1 MPSRV
6 QEIFEQVI
14 ERPAEDR
21 AVFLDGACGDDEAL
35 RKEVDALL
43 LAHDEAQGFL
53 DLPTIDGGE
62 PDVTVAPLPSEE
74 AGMVIGRYKLL
85 EVIGEGGFGTVWMA
99 EQKEPVKRRVAL
111 KIIKLGMDTK
121 QVIARFEAERQALA
135 MMDHPNIAKVFDAG
149 ATESGRPFFVM
160 ELIRGVPIVDYC
172 DTEKLDTKARLDLF
186 TSVCHAI
193 QHAHQ
198 KGIIHRD
205 IKPGNVLI
213 TLHDGVPVPKVIDFG
228 IAKATNQELTSKT
241 LFTRHHQMIGTPA
254 YMSPEQAEM
263 SGLDI
268 DTRSDV
274 YSLGVLLYELLTG
287 TPPFDPDELLSQG
300 YAEMM
305 RIIREQEP
313 HKPSTRLST
322 MGDLATQTAKRRR
335 VDVRQLGSI
344 LRGDLDWI
352 VMKCL
357 EKDRRRRYDTANGL
371 AMDIRRH
378 LDDEPV
384 VAGPPSASYRL
395 GKFIKRHRGGVIAST
410 VVAALLVLGVVG
422 TTTGMLRA
430 LAAEE
435 AMQRELTRA
444 TEVKGVITEM
454 LGSVNPMIAQGQDT
468 ALLKGILDDT
478 AQRLARGEITD
489 ELIAA
494 ELHHIMG
501 VAYRE
506 IGSWDEADQHVP
518 VALEIR
524 TRLLGDDDP
533 ATMESVHEMTAVHAF
548 KKRWKTMDE
557 LTISNLERRVRVL
570 GPDHPDTLRSMERR
584 AVRVGRTK
592 GLDEAELILDE
603 VLERRTRVLGPEHR
617 DTLETMGHLGLS
629 YSRQGRLAEAESM
642 LSASIEI
649 RRRVLGEAHPDLF
662 PSMGNLADVYRKQ
675 GRYEEALA
683 LGIELRDLMRRVKSD
698 HPYTLR
704 MMSEVVSLARE
715 MGRDDDVCAGL
726 AIEFDARRDAHGMQ
740 REQTLRTM
748 RDLGRAYEKVGRHDE
763 ALAMYRQS
771 LRDLPS
777 TPEDADGSRSVLF
790 AVGWLLTRDMDG
802 IQDPARA
809 VEFAQWAVDVAQEE
823 KARDTYKM
831 LDLLALAR
839 HQSGDTAGAIE
850 AQQRAIEA
858 LPEKASPGLRAKYE
872 AHLSAY
878 EDAMSGREVDR

>member
-1 MPSRV
+1 V

-14 ERPAEDR
+14 ERPAEER
-21 AVFLDGACGDDEAL
+21 TVFLDGACAGDDAL
-35 RKEVDALL
+35 REEVEVLL
-43 LAHDEAQGFL
+43 KAHDEAQGFL

-62 PDVTVAPLPSEE
+62 PDVTGAAPPGEE
-74 AGMVIGRYKLL
+74 AGTVIGRYKLQEL
-85 EVIGEGGFGTVWMA
+85 IGEGGFGTVWSA
-99 EQKEPVKRRVAL
+99 EQKEPVKRRVAF

-121 QVIARFEAERQALA
+121 HVIARFEAERQALA

-149 ATESGRPFFVM
+149 ATDSGRPFFVM

-287 TPPFDPDELLSQG
+287 TPPFDPAELLSQG

-305 RIIREQEP
+305 RVIREQEP

-322 MGDLATQTAKRRR
+322 MGDLATRTAQQRR
-335 VDVRQLGSI
+335 VDVRHLGSI

-395 GKFIKRHRGGVIAST
+395 RKFIKRNRAGVFAVT
-410 VVAALLVLGVVG
+410 VVAAVLVLGVVG
-422 TTTGMLRA
+422 TTAGMLRA
-430 LAAEE
+430 LSAERG
-435 AMQRELTRA
+435 MQRELTRA
-444 TEVKGVITEM
+444 TEVKQIITEM
-454 LGSVNPMIAQGQDT
+454 LGSINPTIAQGQDN

-478 AQRLARGEITD
+478 AKRLLQGEITD

-494 ELHHIMG
+494 ELHHIIG
-501 VAYRE
+501 VAYRDM
-506 IGSWDEADQHVP
+506 GLWDEADQHVP

-524 TRLLGDDDP
+524 KRLLGEDDP
-533 ATMESVHEMTAVHAF
+533 ATMDSVHEMTAVHAF

-557 LTISNLERRVRVL
+557 LTISNLERRLRVL

-584 AVRVGRTK
+584 AARVGRTK
-592 GLDEAELILDE
+592 SLDEAELILDE

-617 DTLETMGHLGLS
+617 DTLETMGHLGLL
-629 YSRQGRLAEAESM
+629 YSRQERFAEAESM
-642 LSASIEI
+642 LSESIET

-675 GRYEEALA
+675 GRYEQALS
-683 LGIELRDLMRRVKSD
+683 LGTEIRDLMRRVLSD

-704 MMSEVVSLARE
+704 IMSEVVALNRKL
-715 MGRDDDVCAGL
+715 GRDEDVCEAL
-726 AIEFDARRDAHGMQ
+726 AIEFSARRDAQGMQ
-740 REQTLRTM
+740 HPQTSRTM
-748 RDLGRAYEKVGRHDE
+748 RDLGRAYERVGRHDDE
-763 ALAMYRQS
+763 RALYRAS
-771 LRDLPS
+771 LARLPS
-777 TPEDADGSRSVLF
+777 TPDDADGSRSVLYT
-790 AVGWLLTRDMDG
+790 VGWLLTRDMDE

-809 VEFAQWAVDVAQEE
+809 VEFAQRAVDVAQAES
-823 KARDTYKM
+823 ARDTYKM

-839 HQSGDTAGAIE
+839 HQAGDTAEAIE

-858 LPEKASPGLRAKYE
+858 LPERVPQGLRAKYK
-872 AHLSAY
+872 AHLSTY
-878 EDAMSGREVDR
+878 EDAMRGHEVDR